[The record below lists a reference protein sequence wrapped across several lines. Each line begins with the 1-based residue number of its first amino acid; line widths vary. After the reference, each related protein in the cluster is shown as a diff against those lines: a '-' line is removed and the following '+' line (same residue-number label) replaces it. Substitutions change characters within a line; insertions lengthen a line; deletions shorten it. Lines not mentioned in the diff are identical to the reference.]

1 MSNAPSDAAAKRR
14 AKQTVINL
22 ALSLG
27 ASLGIVLVLILIVP
41 RDDSN
46 RIQPVDFTS
55 IAMEAEVSS
64 GKDIVAPQLPQ
75 GWWSNSARWSAKP
88 TDGVATWY
96 VGFVGPKNQYIGL
109 TQAFGVNP
117 TWLAVELKN
126 TAETG
131 AVTIGDS
138 TWTIYEAL
146 EQSNPKKTKDFIMV
160 LNNKPDAVLLYGTGT
175 SQDFESLAL
184 SVQAALGEN

>member
-64 GKDIVAPQLPQ
+64 GKEIVAPQLPQ
-75 GWWSNSARWSAKP
+75 GWWSNSARWSAS
-88 TDGVATWY
+88 T
-96 VGFVGPKNQYIGL
+96 
-109 TQAFGVNP
+109 
-117 TWLAVELKN
+117 LA
-126 TAETG
+126 
-131 AVTIGDS
+131 
-138 TWTIYEAL
+138 
-146 EQSNPKKTKDFIMV
+146 
-160 LNNKPDAVLLYGTGT
+160 
-175 SQDFESLAL
+175 
-184 SVQAALGEN
+184 

>member
-55 IAMEAEVSS
+55 IAMEAEISS
-64 GKDIVAPQLPQ
+64 GKAIVAPQLPQ

-117 TWLAVELKN
+117 TWLAVELKGS
-126 TAETG
+126 AETG
-131 AVTIGDS
+131 SVTIGES

-160 LNNKPDAVLLYGTGT
+160 LKNDPDAVLLYGTGT

-184 SVQAALGEN
+184 SVQAALEGN